1 MKYISLNVSEEIKHI
16 LPDTLEKDLCDNE
29 EICPVCHGLGI
40 VKRDYQFGIDNNE
53 NPSKVDWYDNE
64 YFVWCPNCYFGVI
77 KKCEFCDKIL
87 PKGRLK
93 CDCEKQQ
100 AEDEKER
107 RIKYQETINRA
118 KEISL
123 KDAACYIY
131 DEESDRYFI
140 DESEFAEYYWDL
152 YLENEEENNYDFDI
166 YFERHVPKILWN
178 CSETKMSLDA
188 DSIIEN
194 ACDELHEDARDNI
207 ADEKELQDFL
217 DKWCEKQTGTTT
229 YYPCYKEYVR
239 VEKEW
244 FE

>member
-1 MKYISLNVSEEIKHI
+1 MKHISLNVSEEIKHI
-16 LPDTLEKDLCDNE
+16 LSDTLKKDLRDNE
-29 EICPVCHGLGI
+29 EICPVCHGLSI
-40 VKRDYQFGIDNNE
+40 VKRDYPFGVGNNE
-53 NPSKVDWYDNE
+53 KPSKVDWYNNE

-77 KKCEFCDKIL
+77 KKCEYCGKML

-93 CDCEKQQ
+93 CDCERQKT
-100 AEDEKER
+100 EDEKER

-123 KDAACYIY
+123 KDAAYYIY
-131 DEESDRYFI
+131 DEESDKYFA
-140 DESEFAEYYWDL
+140 DEDEFVEYYWQE
-152 YLENEEENNYDFDI
+152 YLDGSGGCENFDEF
-166 YFERHVPKILWN
+166 FEYEVPKVLWN
-178 CSETKMSLDA
+178 CSETKISLDA

-207 ADEKELQDFL
+207 SDEKELQDFL

-229 YYPCYKEYVR
+229 YYPDYKKYVR